1 MKKLILFF
9 TNPII
14 GGILSLIG
22 ILEIL
27 FSIPSSYLNYRI
39 SLWIIV
45 LVIGFIIFA
54 SYLYKKLRILY
65 FIKTYTSDS
74 FGGSRTYT
82 WKWSKTTYYTN
93 VYGYMPDHINVQ
105 DITKLDPDTKV
116 YDFSHC
122 ITNKDLLQE
131 YIMVSLYDKVE
142 NSKQTNLFIQ
152 QLHNLEAHYSKQRQ

>member
-45 LVIGFIIFA
+45 LVIGFIILA
-54 SYLYKKLRILY
+54 LYLYKKLRIVNGNLAVSN
-65 FIKTYTSDS
+65 IRKLECSS
-74 FGGSRTYT
+74 FDFHSIA
-82 WKWSKTTYYTN
+82 
-93 VYGYMPDHINVQ
+93 YGYGKFKEKIHF
-105 DITKLDPDTKV
+105 T
-116 YDFSHC
+116 
-122 ITNKDLLQE
+122 E
-131 YIMVSLYDKVE
+131 YYP
-142 NSKQTNLFIQ
+142 
-152 QLHNLEAHYSKQRQ
+152 

>member
-45 LVIGFIIFA
+45 LVIGFIILA
-54 SYLYKKLRILY
+54 LYLYKKLRILY

-82 WKWSKTTYYTN
+82 WKWSKTTSYTN
-93 VYGYMPDHINVQ
+93 VYGYMPDHINV
-105 DITKLDPDTKV
+105 DRKSV
-116 YDFSHC
+116 
-122 ITNKDLLQE
+122 
-131 YIMVSLYDKVE
+131 V
-142 NSKQTNLFIQ
+142 
-152 QLHNLEAHYSKQRQ
+152 

>member
-1 MKKLILFF
+1 M
-9 TNPII
+9 
-14 GGILSLIG
+14 SLIG

-45 LVIGFIIFA
+45 LVIGFIILA
-54 SYLYKKLRILY
+54 LYLYKKLRILY

-152 QLHNLEAHYSKQRQ
+152 QLHNLEAHYSKQKQ

>member
-1 MKKLILFF
+1 MYHIYIK
-9 TNPII
+9 
-14 GGILSLIG
+14 
-22 ILEIL
+22 
-27 FSIPSSYLNYRI
+27 SYEFY
-39 SLWIIV
+39 
-45 LVIGFIIFA
+45 IF
-54 SYLYKKLRILY
+54 
-65 FIKTYTSDS
+65 KTYTSDS

-152 QLHNLEAHYSKQRQ
+152 QLHKLEAHYSKQSQ

>member
-45 LVIGFIIFA
+45 LVIGFIIFVIG
-54 SYLYKKLRILY
+54 SYEKSVIY
-65 FIKTYTSDS
+65 
-74 FGGSRTYT
+74 
-82 WKWSKTTYYTN
+82 WK
-93 VYGYMPDHINVQ
+93 
-105 DITKLDPDTKV
+105 
-116 YDFSHC
+116 
-122 ITNKDLLQE
+122 
-131 YIMVSLYDKVE
+131 
-142 NSKQTNLFIQ
+142 
-152 QLHNLEAHYSKQRQ
+152 

>member
-82 WKWSKTTYYTN
+82 WKWSKTIYYTN
-93 VYGYMPDHINVQ
+93 VYGYIFPTILMF
-105 DITKLDPDTKV
+105 K
-116 YDFSHC
+116 
-122 ITNKDLLQE
+122 
-131 YIMVSLYDKVE
+131 
-142 NSKQTNLFIQ
+142 IQ
-152 QLHNLEAHYSKQRQ
+152 QS

>member
-45 LVIGFIIFA
+45 LVIGFIILA
-54 SYLYKKLRILY
+54 LYLYKKLRILY
-65 FIKTYTSDS
+65 FIKHILLIVLEDLVLILGNGVKPHIIPMFTDICP
-74 FGGSRTYT
+74 
-82 WKWSKTTYYTN
+82 TTL
-93 VYGYMPDHINVQ
+93 MFKI
-105 DITKLDPDTKV
+105 
-116 YDFSHC
+116 
-122 ITNKDLLQE
+122 
-131 YIMVSLYDKVE
+131 
-142 NSKQTNLFIQ
+142 
-152 QLHNLEAHYSKQRQ
+152 